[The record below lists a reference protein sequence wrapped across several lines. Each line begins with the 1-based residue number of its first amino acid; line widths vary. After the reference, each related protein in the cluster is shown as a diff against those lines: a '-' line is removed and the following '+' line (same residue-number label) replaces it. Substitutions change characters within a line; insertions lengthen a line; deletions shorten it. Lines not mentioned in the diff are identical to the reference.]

1 MAPEPE
7 EATVSKS
14 AAKNPAGKSE
24 KSQPPKLIAYRT
36 GPWPPM
42 RIVVAPADRDWMD
55 ATPGR
60 FANRCLPL
68 RIAAQA
74 GWFILNSHA
83 LRVTWNGGNE
93 KSDIEIESL
102 DGEEVNFASSHFGSG
117 ILTWSLP
124 FLFRTPPG
132 YNLHV
137 RGPANWPK
145 DGAHPLEGIV
155 ETDWLEAT
163 FTMNWKL
170 TRANLPVVFEADE
183 PICMIVPRKRGELE
197 NFEPEVREIRDEP
210 TLAEA
215 YERWGEGR
223 TNFNRELEVA
233 GSEAQKRGW
242 QKDYVRGMTVEGAR
256 AKEHQTKLRL
266 KDFPEQE

>member
-1 MAPEPE
+1 
-7 EATVSKS
+7 VSED
-14 AAKNPAGKSE
+14 AVN
-24 KSQPPKLIAYRT
+24 KLVAYRT
-36 GPWPPM
+36 GPRPQM
-42 RIVVAPADRDWMD
+42 RLVAAPADRDWMD
-55 ATPGR
+55 ASPQR

-83 LRVTWNGGNE
+83 LRVTWNGGNDT
-93 KSDIEIESL
+93 SGIEIESL
-102 DGEEVNFASSHFGSG
+102 DSEEAPPASSHFGSG
-117 ILTWSLP
+117 IITWNLP

-145 DGAHPLEGIV
+145 DGAYPLEGIV
-155 ETDWLEAT
+155 ETDWLEST

-170 TRANLPVVFEADE
+170 THAGLPVIFEAGE
-183 PICMIVPRKRGELE
+183 PICMIVPQRRGELE
-197 NFEPEVREIRDEP
+197 AFEPEIRDIGEEP
-210 TLAEA
+210 ELASA
-215 YERWGEGR
+215 YERWHESR
-223 TNFNRELEVA
+223 QRFNRELSVP

-242 QKDYVRGMTVEGAR
+242 QKDYVRGMTLGGVR

-266 KDFPEQE
+266 KDFADKEERRSMSVGD

>member
-1 MAPEPE
+1 
-7 EATVSKS
+7 VSEGAVQDPRRSDK
-14 AAKNPAGKSE
+14 G
-24 KSQPPKLIAYRT
+24 QGPKLIAYRVS
-36 GPWPPM
+36 WYPM
-42 RIVVAPADRDWMD
+42 RLVVAPADRDWMD
-55 ATPGR
+55 ATPDR

-83 LRVTWNGGNE
+83 LRVTWNGGNDT
-93 KSDIEIESL
+93 SDIEIESL
-102 DGEEVNFASSHFGSG
+102 DGEEALPASSHFGSG
-117 ILTWSLP
+117 ILTWNLP

-145 DGAHPLEGIV
+145 DGAYPLEGIV
-155 ETDWLEAT
+155 ETDWLEST

-170 TRANLPVVFEADE
+170 TRADLPVIFEAGE
-183 PICMIVPRKRGELE
+183 PICMIVPQRRGELE
-197 NFEPEVREIRDEP
+197 TFAPEIREIGEAP
-210 TLAEA
+210 ELASA

-223 TNFNRELEVA
+223 ERFNRELDVP
-233 GSEAQKRGW
+233 GSGAQKRGW
-242 QKDYVRGMTVEGAR
+242 QKDYVRGMTLGGVR

-266 KDFPEQE
+266 KDFAEKE